1 LNRVSQYT
9 PLGNSVYTQTGTGPS
24 GAPLYRQD
32 VSLAPDA
39 QTNLSNQ
46 LKQDAQISGVGYNL
60 AKQTGDQLAN
70 PMDTSNLPHLSGG
83 PQAGQLQSHLDYSG
97 APQLHGANDFSGD
110 TQRTQDAVYN
120 RYKSRLDPQFNN
132 SQHDLDA
139 GLANQGIVQGS
150 EAWQLAQDQ
159 QARNKNDA
167 AIW

>member
-60 AKQTGDQLAN
+60 AKQTAT
-70 PMDTSNLPHLSGG
+70 P
-83 PQAGQLQSHLDYSG
+83 
-97 APQLHGANDFSGD
+97 
-110 TQRTQDAVYN
+110 
-120 RYKSRLDPQFNN
+120 
-132 SQHDLDA
+132 
-139 GLANQGIVQGS
+139 
-150 EAWQLAQDQ
+150 
-159 QARNKNDA
+159 
-167 AIW
+167 